1 VRHTR
6 VPYPCAIPAHHCA
19 AADPEYNLAILITRS
34 NCMDSEDSTGLV
46 ISIAIM
52 IAVLAACGILTLV
65 MLILIGVVSLGG

>member
-1 VRHTR
+1 
-6 VPYPCAIPAHHCA
+6 
-19 AADPEYNLAILITRS
+19 
-34 NCMDSEDSTGLV
+34 MDSEDSTGLV